1 MLSSLQVA
9 TQACGLLCP
18 LVFVAAERY
27 ASRIRAQLFGCAIQE
42 RSRIEYLHNREI
54 AAEYMELA
62 QNSAS
67 LERRMVYLKM
77 ANGLALNGAPLVHR
91 WRSVAVLV
99 DGRD

>member
-1 MLSSLQVA
+1 MVCFARLYSLLRNA
-9 TQACGLLCP
+9 TPPG
-18 LVFVAAERY
+18 
-27 ASRIRAQLFGCAIQE
+27 SRAQLFGCAIQE

-67 LERRMVYLKM
+67 PERRMVYLKM